1 MSWLSKGLK
10 KVENWVADKIPHTS
24 AAEKRAAMQAT
35 KSQIDYY
42 NQAKEELTQQ
52 RADTEEKKNED
63 SKRISEK
70 QIRARQR
77 TYRRAGFMSEP
88 TGAPSDKLG

>member
-10 KVENWVADKIPHTS
+10 KAEHWISSKVPHVT
-24 AAEKRAAMQAT
+24 AAEKRTALEAT
-35 KSQIDYY
+35 KTQIDYY
-42 NQAKEELTQQ
+42 NAAKDEITKQ
-52 RADTEEKKNED
+52 RTDAEEKKNED
-63 SKRISEK
+63 RKRISEK

-88 TGAPSDKLG
+88 TESPSDKLG